1 MESDVVHP
9 LYALVCPC
17 LPLSESLLT
26 TVTHKCG
33 AGVMHYALCKIW
45 AVSLCPELGTV
56 VK

>member
-17 LPLSESLLT
+17 LPLSPST

-45 AVSLCPELGTV
+45 AVSLCLKLGTV
-56 VK
+56 VN